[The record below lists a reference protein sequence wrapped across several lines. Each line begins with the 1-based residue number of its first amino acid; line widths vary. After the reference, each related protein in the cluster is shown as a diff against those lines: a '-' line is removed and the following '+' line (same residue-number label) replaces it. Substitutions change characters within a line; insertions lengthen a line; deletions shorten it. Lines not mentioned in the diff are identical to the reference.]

1 VVNTS
6 LHRKKRNGTPKPK
19 LLQKHLNGGR
29 AHMPRGSGLKKVRI
43 SFKKVRKMTLGQ
55 VFGTK
60 PMAPGDIVKKV
71 WILIKKKKLQKKK
84 KKKDED

>member
-1 VVNTS
+1 
-6 LHRKKRNGTPKPK
+6 
-19 LLQKHLNGGR
+19 
-29 AHMPRGSGLKKVRI
+29 MPRGSGLKKVRI

-84 KKKDED
+84 KKKNKDDD